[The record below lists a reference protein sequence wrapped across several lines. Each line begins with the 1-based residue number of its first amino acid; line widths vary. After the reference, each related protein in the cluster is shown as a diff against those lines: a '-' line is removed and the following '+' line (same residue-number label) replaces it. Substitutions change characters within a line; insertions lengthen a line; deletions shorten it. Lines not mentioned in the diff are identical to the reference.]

1 MTFGESIKTVFSKYA
16 TFSGRASRSEYW
28 WFVALNSVVGLVIYL
43 IAAPSGMTID
53 SIAAN
58 GGSSL
63 AIIEAFPGWAS
74 ALLGC
79 YSLAVLLPSLALSV
93 RRLHDIGK
101 GGGWIFISLVPL
113 IGGIWYLVLMLLP
126 SQLGDNRFGS
136 QPN

>member
-1 MTFGESIKTVFSKYA
+1 MTFAQSIKSVFSKYA

-43 IAAPSGMTID
+43 IAFPSGVSMTE
-53 SIAAN
+53 IAAN

-63 AIIEAFPGWAS
+63 SVIEAFPGWAS
-74 ALLGC
+74 TLLGL
-79 YSLAVLLPSLALSV
+79 YSLAVLLPSLAVSV

-126 SQLGDNRFGS
+126 SQIGDNRFGT
-136 QPN
+136 QP